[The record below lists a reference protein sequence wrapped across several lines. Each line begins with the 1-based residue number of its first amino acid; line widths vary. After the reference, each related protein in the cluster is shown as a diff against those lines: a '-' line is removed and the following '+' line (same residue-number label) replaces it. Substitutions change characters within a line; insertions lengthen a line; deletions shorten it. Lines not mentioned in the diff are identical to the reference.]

1 MATIEQPEASKH
13 LLLEGI
19 SWETYEMLLRDRGD
33 RPSPRITYDRG
44 RLEFMSPS
52 DEHEEHKHLIGLLLV
67 FWAIEKRVPQ
77 RGLGSMTIR
86 KRQLLRGVEPDQC
99 YYVRSEP
106 LVRGK
111 RKLDLSIDPPPDL
124 AIEIDVSRSSVE
136 KLQVHAALGVSEV
149 WLFDGERVNV
159 HELTDRGTY
168 APRDASSNLPG
179 FPVASVG
186 EWIDRAFESDETTW
200 AIRFQ
205 QWVREQS
212 GAL

>member
-1 MATIEQPEASKH
+1 MATVEQREVSKRFV
-13 LLLEGI
+13 LEDI

-33 RPSPRITYDRG
+33 RSSPRMTYDRG

-52 DEHEEHKHLIGLLLV
+52 DEHEESKHLIGLLLV

-86 KRQLLRGVEPDQC
+86 KKHLLRGVEPDQC
-99 YYVRSEP
+99 YYVRREP

-111 RKLDLSIDPPPDL
+111 RKLDLSVDPPPDL

-136 KLQVHAALGVSEV
+136 KLQVYAALGVSEV
-149 WLFDGERVNV
+149 WLFDGDQLTV
-159 HELTDRGTY
+159 HELTEGGGFV
-168 APRDASSNLPG
+168 PREDSPNLPG
-179 FPVASVG
+179 FPIAAVA
-186 EWIDRAFESDETTW
+186 EWLERAFDTDETTW

-205 QWVREQS
+205 EWVRER
-212 GAL
+212 GEL